1 MPDDRHVALVTGGAH
16 GIGQGTVAYLLK
28 QGWRV
33 ALLDLDDAAANAFV
47 AACESP
53 ADVLFVHGDVA
64 DESSVERALEQVMA
78 WAGRLDALVNNAGL
92 TGPVTGPVE
101 ALSLS
106 EWQKRLDVNLTGP
119 LLMAKHAVPH
129 LRRARGAI
137 VNMASTRALQ
147 SEANT
152 EAYAATKGGLVAL
165 THALAVSLGPE
176 VRVNCISPGWIDTRE
191 PEAGQ
196 PPAPLSA
203 SDHAQHP
210 VGRVGRPED
219 VAAMVHYLISPE
231 AGFITGQNIVVD
243 GGMVRKM
250 IYEE

>member
-1 MPDDRHVALVTGGAH
+1 MSNDRNVALVTGGAH
-16 GIGQGTVAYLLK
+16 GIGRGIVEYLLK
-28 QGWRV
+28 QDWRV
-33 ALLDLDDAAANAFV
+33 AFLDLDDTAANEVAAAFGG
-47 AACESP
+47 P
-53 ADVLFVHGDVA
+53 AEVLFVRCNVA
-64 DESSVERALEQVMA
+64 DEGNVESALRQVIN
-78 WAGRLDALVNNAGL
+78 WGGRLDALVNNAGL
-92 TGPVTGPVE
+92 ADPVTGAVE
-101 ALSLS
+101 ELTLA

-119 LLMAKHAVPH
+119 FLMVKHAVPH
-129 LRRARGAI
+129 LRRTRGAI
-137 VNMASTRALQ
+137 INMASTRALQ

-191 PEAGQ
+191 PEKGRE
-196 PPAPLSA
+196 PSPLSA

-210 VGRVGRPED
+210 AGRVGKPD
-219 VAAMVHYLISPE
+219 DIAAMVHYLISPQ